1 MSPQFTSVSDTVTQD
16 TINAYADLSGDYN
29 PLHVDLE
36 VAVASEFGGTIAHGP
51 IAFQAL
57 FRSLTD
63 GLGSTALPPGTKIAV
78 TYRAPVRPGDTV
90 SSRFEP
96 QDGPDAGVDRFDALC
111 ANQDGVTVISG
122 QVDLPRDAA
131 A

>member
-29 PLHVDLE
+29 PLHVDLA
-36 VAVASEFGGTIAHGP
+36 VAAASEFGGTIAHGP

-57 FRSLTD
+57 FRALTA
-63 GLGSTALPPGTKIAV
+63 GLGSTAPPPGTRIAV

-90 SSRFEP
+90 SSQLEP
-96 QDGPDAGVDRFDALC
+96 VEAPEGTRYAAACV
-111 ANQDGVTVISG
+111 NQDGVTVISG
-122 QVDLPRDAA
+122 TVSLPA
-131 A
+131 